1 MNAPFSL
8 QQGNILLLADPG
20 NFNAAYI
27 RRSLEMVG
35 VSVVVPDGTPDEAL
49 ASIDPTE
56 WLNFTACIAVDIGK
70 AMLDTLSAQQQKIPF
85 VFVGADPGDWFAGP
99 YSWLCPP
106 FAGFQVIELLGDM
119 VAAASRTMQAG
130 LDFAAFAG
138 MNSSGQAEQSDA

>member
-8 QQGNILLLADPG
+8 QQGHILLLAEPES
-20 NFNAAYI
+20 FSAAYI

-35 VSVVVPDGTPDEAL
+35 VPVIMPDGPPEAAL
-49 ASIDPTE
+49 ASIDPAE
-56 WLNFTACIAVDIGK
+56 WLHISACIAVDMGR
-70 AMLDTLSAQQQKIPF
+70 ALFDTLSAQQREIPF

-106 FAGFQVIELLGDM
+106 FAAFQVIELLGDM

-130 LDFAAFAG
+130 LDFATAG
-138 MNSSGQAEQSDA
+138 R